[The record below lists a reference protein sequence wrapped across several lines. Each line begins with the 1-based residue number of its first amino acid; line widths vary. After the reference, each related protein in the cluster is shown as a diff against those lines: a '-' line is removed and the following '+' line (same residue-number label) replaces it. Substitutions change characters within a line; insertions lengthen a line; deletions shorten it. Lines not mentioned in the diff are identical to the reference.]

1 MSMKVGLGE
10 GSVEEEGWGVPRYV
24 QILFIVVGL
33 VSLLRLAGG
42 HRKIALETRPTIVI
56 DV

>member
-1 MSMKVGLGE
+1 MKVGLGE
-10 GSVEEEGWGVPRYV
+10 GSVEEGGWGVPWYV

>member
-1 MSMKVGLGE
+1 MKVGLGE
-10 GSVEEEGWGVPRYV
+10 GSVEEEGWGVPWYV